1 MMKITNIVLCALA
14 LFVVSTILP
23 ARPKSRDEVGLKWL
37 ETNFELLDSV
47 SKAIHSFAEPGYQ
60 EYKSSTL
67 LISILEENGFRV
79 EKGVAGIPTAFVA
92 TYGEGKPI
100 IGILAEYDALP
111 GLSQAAVP
119 YRQPVVEEGYG
130 HGCGHNLLGT
140 GSLAA
145 GIPGNR

>member
-1 MMKITNIVLCALA
+1 MTKRPKLFLCALTLLLA
-14 LFVVSTILP
+14 TAMLP
-23 ARPKSRDEVGLKWL
+23 ARPQARENVGIWWL
-37 ETNFELLDSV
+37 ETHFQLLDSV
-47 SKAIHSFAEPGYQ
+47 SKAIHAFAEPGYQ
-60 EYKSSTL
+60 EYKSSAL
-67 LISILEENGFRV
+67 LISVLEENGFRV

>member
-14 LFVVSTILP
+14 LFVVSTIFP

>member
-1 MMKITNIVLCALA
+1 MMKITNIVLCTLA

-60 EYKSSTL
+60 EYRSSAL
-67 LISILEENGFRV
+67 LISVLEENGFSV
-79 EKGVAGIPTAFVA
+79 KKGVAGIPTAFVA

>member
-1 MMKITNIVLCALA
+1 MKNYVILLA
-14 LFVVSTILP
+14 GGVGKRMGSAV
-23 ARPKSRDEVGLKWL
+23 PKQFLEV
-37 ETNFELLDSV
+37 
-47 SKAIHSFAEPGYQ
+47 
-60 EYKSSTL
+60 
-67 LISILEENGFRV
+67 
-79 EKGVAGIPTAFVA
+79 
-92 TYGEGKPI
+92 EGKPI

>member
-1 MMKITNIVLCALA
+1 MKITNIVLCALA

>member
-1 MMKITNIVLCALA
+1 MKKTNIILCALV
-14 LFVVSTILP
+14 LFVASSMLP
-23 ARPKSRDEVGLKWL
+23 ARPKSHDDVGIKWL
-37 ETNFELLDSV
+37 ETHFQLLDSV
-47 SKAIHSFAEPGYQ
+47 SKAIHAFAEPGYQ
-60 EYKSSTL
+60 EYRSSAL
-67 LISILEENGFRV
+67 LISVLEDNGFRV
-79 EKGVAGIPTAFVA
+79 EKGVAGIPTAFIA

-100 IGILAEYDALP
+100 IGVLAEYDALP

-119 YRQPVVEEGYG
+119 YRQPMEEEGSG

>member
-23 ARPKSRDEVGLKWL
+23 ARPKSRDDVGFKWL
-37 ETNFELLDSV
+37 ESNFELLDSV
-47 SKAIHSFAEPGYQ
+47 SKAIHAFAEPGYQ
-60 EYKSSTL
+60 EYKSSAL

>member
-1 MMKITNIVLCALA
+1 MKITNIVLCALA

-23 ARPKSRDEVGLKWL
+23 ARPKSRDDVGFKWL
-37 ETNFELLDSV
+37 ESNFELLDSV
-47 SKAIHSFAEPGYQ
+47 SKAIHAFAEPGYQ
-60 EYKSSTL
+60 EYKSSAL

>member
-23 ARPKSRDEVGLKWL
+23 ARPKSRDDVGLKWL
-37 ETNFELLDSV
+37 ESNFELLDSV

-60 EYKSSTL
+60 EYKSSAL

-145 GIPGNR
+145 GIAGNR